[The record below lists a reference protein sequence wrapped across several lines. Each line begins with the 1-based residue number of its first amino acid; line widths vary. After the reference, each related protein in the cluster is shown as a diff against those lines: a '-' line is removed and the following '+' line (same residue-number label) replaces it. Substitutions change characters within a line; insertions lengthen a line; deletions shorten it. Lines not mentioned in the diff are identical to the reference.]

1 MKLFQ
6 KAAAAVLAL
15 TMSFSLFAC
24 DGSGNDSESKQD
36 SSSSVSTIDDSSESA
51 GGNTSESGNSAEDS
65 EDTSESASEDNG
77 SESSESNESASDS
90 VNSADDSG
98 NTSGGDDP
106 VEEGEGAK
114 YLEGAIDALRESNTI
129 TLNFEFKATLVDPIL
144 DLDNL
149 AKINVDCTFAKTE
162 DGYNMHARGTVGA
175 TGGEESTGSDSSVSV
190 YATESYREQVVDV
203 YIVDG
208 FLYTYDAVDGWDK
221 VSLDELF
228 NGEATPPG
236 IQIVI
241 SYVSMIYDAIFSE
254 DADLSE
260 VYEVLGPV
268 LEEYC
273 TIENDTYVFELDV
286 KDEVNGALSYLANL
300 DYTQTVEAYLN
311 GILENLGAE
320 ITVKDIL
327 DEVAAC
333 GSTTVGQIYETLN
346 GILEEEI
353 GMDVKGLKD
362 EVVTLMNLYV
372 ENLPDAMPEEV
383 LAELQQA
390 ITMIEELDVD
400 ALVKEYATVTVDD
413 IIYMY
418 IAPGA
423 EGDSSGA
430 LKQLTDMAYQTLS
443 TATLADVLASAEIDV
458 EYLVKNCST
467 LSITDLGETLSI
479 KFNNYKISTIDYSV
493 KAGFI
498 YNDEVTMN
506 SDFDAS
512 ASFKAAF
519 SNEVTEIKLPDEA
532 ADL

>member
-36 SSSSVSTIDDSSESA
+36 SSSSVSTVEGSSESA
-51 GGNTSESGNSAEDS
+51 GGNTSESGNSAE
-65 EDTSESASEDNG
+65 
-77 SESSESNESASDS
+77 
-90 VNSADDSG
+90 DSG

-129 TLNFEFKATLVDPIL
+129 TLNFEFQATLVDPIL
-144 DLDNL
+144 ELDNL

-162 DGYNMHARGTVGA
+162 DGYNMHAHGTVGA
-175 TGGEESTGSDSSVSV
+175 TGSEKSEDSSVSV
-190 YATESYREQVVDV
+190 YATESYSEQVVDV

-208 FLYTYDAVDGWDK
+208 FLYAYDAVDGWDK

-228 NGEATPPG
+228 NGEDLAWN
-236 IQIVI
+236 QVVI

-300 DYTQTVEAYLN
+300 DYTQTVETYLN
-311 GILENLGAE
+311 DVLETLGAE
-320 ITVKDIL
+320 TTVKGIL
-327 DEVAAC
+327 TDVAAC
-333 GSTTVGQIYETLN
+333 GSITVGEIYETLN
-346 GILEEEI
+346 EILEEEI
-353 GMDVKGLKD
+353 GMDVNGLKN
-362 EVVTLMNLYV
+362 EVVAQLKPLL

-390 ITMIEELDVD
+390 ITMIEGLDVD
-400 ALVKEYATVTVDD
+400 ALVAEYATVTVDD
-413 IIYMY
+413 IINMY

-443 TATLADVLASAEIDV
+443 TTTLADVLASAEIDV
-458 EYLVKNCST
+458 EDLVKTCST

-493 KAGFI
+493 KTGFI

-512 ASFKAAF
+512 ASYKVAF
-519 SNEVTEIKLPDEA
+519 SSEVTEIKLPDEA
-532 ADL
+532 AAL

>member
-1 MKLFQ
+1 MKFFQ

-24 DGSGNDSESKQD
+24 DGSGNDSESKEN
-36 SSSSVSTIDDSSESA
+36 SSSSVSTVDESSEGASE
-51 GGNTSESGNSAEDS
+51 GNGDES
-65 EDTSESASEDNG
+65 SESASEDNG
-77 SESSESNESASDS
+77 GESSA
-90 VNSADDSG
+90 SADDSG

-129 TLNFEFKATLVDPIL
+129 TLNFEFKATMVDPIL
-144 DLDNL
+144 ELDDL
-149 AKINVDCTFAKTE
+149 AKIDIDCTFAKTE
-162 DGYNMHARGTVGA
+162 DGYNMHAQGTVGA
-175 TGGEESTGSDSSVSV
+175 TGSKKTDPDSSVAV
-190 YATESYREQVVDV
+190 YATENYSEQVVDV

-208 FLYTYDAVDGWDK
+208 FLYAYDADEGWSK
-221 VSLDELF
+221 ENLEELF
-228 NGEATPPG
+228 NGEDLTAWS
-236 IQIVI
+236 QVVI
-241 SYVSMIYDAIFSE
+241 ASISMIYDTIFSE

-286 KDEVNGALSYLANL
+286 KDEVNDALSYLANL
-300 DYTQTVEAYLN
+300 DYTQTVETYLN
-311 GILENLGAE
+311 DVLETLGAE
-320 ITVKDIL
+320 TTVKGIL
-327 DEVAAC
+327 TDVAAC
-333 GSTTVGQIYETLN
+333 GSITVGEIYESLN
-346 GILEEEI
+346 EILEEEI
-353 GMDVKGLKD
+353 GMDVNGLKN
-362 EVVTLMNLYV
+362 EVVAQLNLYV

-400 ALVKEYATVTVDD
+400 ALVAEYADMTVDD
-413 IIYMY
+413 IIRYYMS
-418 IAPGA
+418 PGMIP
-423 EGDSSGA
+423 EDSTGA

-443 TATLADVLASAEIDV
+443 TTTLADVLASAEIDV
-458 EYLVKNCST
+458 EALVKNCST

-519 SNEVTEIKLPDEA
+519 SSEVTEIKLPDEA
-532 ADL
+532 AAL

>member
-36 SSSSVSTIDDSSESA
+36 SSSSVSTVEGSSESA
-51 GGNTSESGNSAEDS
+51 GGNTSESGNSAE
-65 EDTSESASEDNG
+65 
-77 SESSESNESASDS
+77 
-90 VNSADDSG
+90 DSG

-129 TLNFEFKATLVDPIL
+129 TLNFEFQATLVDPIL
-144 DLDNL
+144 ELDNL

-162 DGYNMHARGTVGA
+162 DGYNMHAHGTVGA
-175 TGGEESTGSDSSVSV
+175 TGSEKSEDSSVSV
-190 YATESYREQVVDV
+190 YATESYSMQVVDV

-228 NGEATPPG
+228 NGEGTTASNLV
-236 IQIVI
+236 VI
-241 SYVSMIYDAIFSE
+241 TYVSMIYDAIFSE

-286 KDEVNGALSYLANL
+286 KDEVNDALSYLANL
-300 DYTQTVEAYLN
+300 DYTQTVETYLN
-311 GILENLGAE
+311 DVLENLGAE
-320 ITVKDIL
+320 TTVKGIL
-327 DEVAAC
+327 TDVAAC
-333 GSTTVGQIYETLN
+333 GSITVGEIYESLN

-353 GMDVKGLKD
+353 GMDVNGLKD
-362 EVVTLMNLYV
+362 EVVALMNLNV
-372 ENLPDAMPEEV
+372 ENLPDATPEEV

-390 ITMIEELDVD
+390 ITMIEGLDVD
-400 ALVKEYATVTVDD
+400 ALVAEYADMTVDD
-413 IIYMY
+413 IISMY
-418 IAPGA
+418 ITPGA

-430 LKQLTDMAYQTLS
+430 LTQLTDMAYQMLS
-443 TATLADVLASAEIDV
+443 TTTLADVLASAEIDV
-458 EYLVKNCST
+458 EDLVKTCST

-512 ASFKAAF
+512 ASYKVAF
-519 SNEVTEIKLPDEA
+519 SSEVTEIKLPDEA
-532 ADL
+532 AAL

>member
-36 SSSSVSTIDDSSESA
+36 SSSSVSTVEGSSESA
-51 GGNTSESGNSAEDS
+51 GGNTSESGNSAE
-65 EDTSESASEDNG
+65 
-77 SESSESNESASDS
+77 
-90 VNSADDSG
+90 DSG

-129 TLNFEFKATLVDPIL
+129 TLNFEFQATLVDPIL
-144 DLDNL
+144 ELDNL

-162 DGYNMHARGTVGA
+162 DGYNMHAHGTVGA
-175 TGGEESTGSDSSVSV
+175 TGSEKSEDSSVSV
-190 YATESYREQVVDV
+190 YATESYSEQVVDV

-208 FLYTYDAVDGWDK
+208 FLYAYDAVDGWDK

-228 NGEATPPG
+228 NGEDLAWN
-236 IQIVI
+236 QVVI

-300 DYTQTVEAYLN
+300 DYTTQTVETYLN
-311 GILENLGAE
+311 DVLETLGAE
-320 ITVKDIL
+320 TTVKGIL
-327 DEVAAC
+327 TDVAAC
-333 GSTTVGQIYETLN
+333 GSITVGEIYETLN
-346 GILEEEI
+346 EILEEEI
-353 GMDVKGLKD
+353 GMDVNGLKN
-362 EVVTLMNLYV
+362 EVVAQLKPLL

-390 ITMIEELDVD
+390 ITMIEGLDVD
-400 ALVKEYATVTVDD
+400 ALVAEYATVTVDD
-413 IIYMY
+413 IINMY

-443 TATLADVLASAEIDV
+443 TTTLADVLASAEIDV
-458 EYLVKNCST
+458 EDLVKTCST

-493 KAGFI
+493 KTGFI

-512 ASFKAAF
+512 ASYKVAF
-519 SNEVTEIKLPDEA
+519 SSEVTEIKLPDEA
-532 ADL
+532 AAL

>member
-1 MKLFQ
+1 MKFFQ

-24 DGSGNDSESKQD
+24 DGNGNDGESKEN
-36 SSSSVSTIDDSSESA
+36 SSSSVSTVE
-51 GGNTSESGNSAEDS
+51 GNL
-65 EDTSESASEDNG
+65 
-77 SESSESNESASDS
+77 
-90 VNSADDSG
+90 
-98 NTSGGDDP
+98 
-106 VEEGEGAK
+106 EEGEGAK

-144 DLDNL
+144 ELDNL

-162 DGYNMHARGTVGA
+162 DGYNMHAHGMVGA
-175 TGGEESTGSDSSVSV
+175 TDGGEKHPDSSVSV
-190 YATESYREQVVDV
+190 YATESYSMQVVDV

-228 NGEATPPG
+228 NGEDTTASNLV
-236 IQIVI
+236 VI

-300 DYTQTVEAYLN
+300 DYTQTVETYLN
-311 GILENLGAE
+311 DVLENLGAE
-320 ITVKDIL
+320 TTVKGIL
-327 DEVAAC
+327 DDVAAC
-333 GSTTVGQIYETLN
+333 GSITVGEIYESLN
-346 GILEEEI
+346 EILEEEI
-353 GMDVKGLKD
+353 GMDVNGLKN
-362 EVVTLMNLYV
+362 EVVAQLNLYV

-390 ITMIEELDVD
+390 ITMIEGLDVD
-400 ALVKEYATVTVDD
+400 ALVAEYADMTVDD
-413 IIYMY
+413 IISMY
-418 IAPGA
+418 ITPGA

-443 TATLADVLASAEIDV
+443 TTTLADVLASAEIDV
-458 EYLVKNCST
+458 EALVKNCST

-493 KAGFI
+493 KTGFI

-519 SNEVTEIKLPDEA
+519 SSEVTEIKLPDEA
-532 ADL
+532 AAL

>member
-36 SSSSVSTIDDSSESA
+36 SSSSVSTVDDSSESA
-51 GGNTSESGNSAEDS
+51 GGNTSES
-65 EDTSESASEDNG
+65 ASE
-77 SESSESNESASDS
+77 
-90 VNSADDSG
+90 G
-98 NTSGGDDP
+98 NGGDP
-106 VEEGEGAK
+106 IEEGEGAK

-129 TLNFEFKATLVDPIL
+129 TLNFEFEATLVDPIL
-144 DLDNL
+144 ELDNL
-149 AKINVDCTFAKTE
+149 ANINVDCTFAKTE
-162 DGYNMHARGTVGA
+162 DGYNMHAHGTVGA
-175 TGGEESTGSDSSVSV
+175 TGSEKSEDSSVSV
-190 YATESYREQVVDV
+190 YATESYSEQVVDV

-208 FLYTYDAVDGWDK
+208 FLYAYDAVDGWDK

-228 NGEATPPG
+228 NGEAMSSWS
-236 IQIVI
+236 QVVI

-286 KDEVNGALSYLANL
+286 KDEVNDALSYLANL
-300 DYTQTVEAYLN
+300 DYTQTVETYLN
-311 GILENLGAE
+311 DVLENLGAE
-320 ITVKDIL
+320 TTVKGIL
-327 DEVAAC
+327 DDVAAC
-333 GSTTVGQIYETLN
+333 GSITVGEIYESLN
-346 GILEEEI
+346 EILEEEI
-353 GMDVKGLKD
+353 GMDVNGLKN
-362 EVVTLMNLYV
+362 EVVAQLKPLL

-390 ITMIEELDVD
+390 ITMIEGLDVD
-400 ALVKEYATVTVDD
+400 ALVAEYADMTVDD
-413 IIYMY
+413 ILYY
-418 IAPGA
+418 YVTNGA

-443 TATLADVLASAEIDV
+443 TTTLADVLASAEIDV
-458 EYLVKNCST
+458 EDLVKTCST

-519 SNEVTEIKLPDEA
+519 SSEVTEIKLPDEA
-532 ADL
+532 AAL

>member
-36 SSSSVSTIDDSSESA
+36 SSSSVSTVEGSSESA
-51 GGNTSESGNSAEDS
+51 GGNTSESG
-65 EDTSESASEDNG
+65 
-77 SESSESNESASDS
+77 
-90 VNSADDSG
+90 NSADDSG

-129 TLNFEFKATLVDPIL
+129 TLNFEFQATLVDPIL
-144 DLDNL
+144 ELDNL

-162 DGYNMHARGTVGA
+162 DGYNMHAHGTVGA
-175 TGGEESTGSDSSVSV
+175 TGSEKSEDSSVSV
-190 YATESYREQVVDV
+190 YATESYSMQVVDV

-208 FLYTYDAVDGWDK
+208 FLYTYDEVDGWNK

-228 NGEATPPG
+228 NGEDTTASNLV
-236 IQIVI
+236 VI
-241 SYVSMIYDAIFSE
+241 TYVSMIYDAIFSE

-286 KDEVNGALSYLANL
+286 KDEVNDALSYLANL
-300 DYTQTVEAYLN
+300 DYTQTVETYLN
-311 GILENLGAE
+311 GVLENLGAE
-320 ITVKDIL
+320 TTVKGIL
-327 DEVAAC
+327 TDVAAC
-333 GSTTVGQIYETLN
+333 GSITVGEIYESLN

-353 GMDVKGLKD
+353 GMDVNGLKN
-362 EVVTLMNLYV
+362 EVVAQLNLYV

-390 ITMIEELDVD
+390 ITMIEGLDVD
-400 ALVKEYATVTVDD
+400 ALVAEYADMTVDD
-413 IIYMY
+413 ILYY
-418 IAPGA
+418 YVTNGA
-423 EGDSSGA
+423 EGDSSGV
-430 LKQLTDMAYQTLS
+430 LEQLTDMAYQTLS
-443 TATLADVLASAEIDV
+443 TTTLADVLASAEIDV
-458 EYLVKNCST
+458 EALVKNCST

-493 KAGFI
+493 KTGFI

-519 SNEVTEIKLPDEA
+519 SSEVTEIKLPDEA
-532 ADL
+532 AAL